1 MRKILFILGLL
12 GVQPA
17 IGQNIQTEDRRNI
30 LKVNVL
36 GFTSGSFSFQ
46 YERLIA
52 PKTSV
57 ALGMNIM
64 PERDIPY
71 FNYVEDIVKDKGAI
85 DLLKD
90 VRMTAFSLTPEIRFY
105 LGKEGLRGFYV
116 APFVRYDRFRVTL
129 PVDYIYQNRMESVI
143 INGNIDAF
151 SAGLSF
157 GAQWRLSERLYLDCT
172 FIGMS
177 YGFASGELGGKR
189 PLNAEE
195 QTEVRK
201 ALNEA
206 EIKKIDYTYN
216 VHEQGVDVKIK
227 GPWANAKFAL
237 AVGYRF

>member
-1 MRKILFILGLL
+1 MLFIAGLL
-12 GVQPA
+12 GVQPV
-17 IGQNIQTEDRRNI
+17 IGQNIQEDDRRNM

-36 GFTSGSFSFQ
+36 GFTSGSISLQ
-46 YERLIA
+46 YERRLT

-57 ALGMNIM
+57 VVGMNIM

-71 FNYVEDIVKDKGAI
+71 FNFVEDIVKDKGAI

-90 VRMTAFSLTPEIRFY
+90 VKMTAFSLTPEVRFY
-105 LGKEGLRGFYV
+105 LGKEGMRGFYV
-116 APFVRYDRFRVTL
+116 APFLRYDRFSVSL
-129 PVDYIYQNRMESVI
+129 PVDYIYQNRLETVT
-143 INGNIDAF
+143 INGNVDGF

-157 GAQWRLSERLYLDCT
+157 GAQWKLSERLYLDCT
-172 FIGMS
+172 FVGMS

-195 QTEVRK
+195 QAEVRK
-201 ALNEA
+201 ALDEA

-227 GPWANAKFAL
+227 GPWANAKLCL
-237 AVGYRF
+237 AIGYRF

>member
-1 MRKILFILGLL
+1 MLFIAGLL
-12 GVQPA
+12 GVQTV
-17 IGQNIQTEDRRNI
+17 IGQNIQEDDRRNV

-36 GFTSGSFSFQ
+36 GFTSGSISLQ
-46 YERLIA
+46 YERLLT

-71 FNYVEDIVKDKGAI
+71 FNFVEDIVKDKGAI

-90 VRMTAFSLTPEIRFY
+90 VKMTAFSLTPEVRFY

-116 APFVRYDRFRVTL
+116 APFLRYDRFSVSL
-129 PVDYIYQNRMESVI
+129 PVDYIYQNRLESVT
-143 INGNIDAF
+143 INGNVDGF

-157 GAQWRLSERLYLDCT
+157 GAQWKLSERLYLDCT
-172 FIGMS
+172 FVGMS

-195 QTEVRK
+195 QAEVRK
-201 ALNEA
+201 ALDEA

-227 GPWANAKFAL
+227 GPWANAKLAV